1 MSKSANTNLSA
12 KLYDCTYNKYKYI
25 SGYPGSTPDPYANS
39 QPVLKHYD
47 ELKKAKRIMLEL
59 SMLKERNQE
68 AYDRIISDFTE
79 CKFSRIIDLVKNLTV
94 TDEDLAEIETISE
107 TISADLFSHMAR
119 SLKTDISACA
129 ASKGIELDESLTADN
144 VRRFISKFAKDGGEF
159 PGFGAWNPTP
169 YVATGIHVDPSPI
182 VFGDSQIT
190 NELIDDTIT
199 TWNGTTST
207 AFGGTSLSSTPTS
220 SNTSALYASQPGSSS
235 LNSLTQDQRETY
247 QEVVA
252 NLIKSKYKTM

>member
-12 KLYDCTYNKYKYI
+12 KIYDCTYNKTT
-25 SGYPGSTPDPYANS
+25 YPRRAPEMVFYDNMYPTSNS
-39 QPVLKHYD
+39 QPILKHYD
-47 ELKKAKRIMLEL
+47 ELKKAKQIMLEL

-79 CKFSRIIDLVKNLTV
+79 CKFSRIIDLVRNLTV

-144 VRRFISKFAKDGGEF
+144 VRRFISKFAKDGGGF
-159 PGFGAWNPTP
+159 PGFGTWDPTP
-169 YVATGIHVDPSPI
+169 FVATGIHADPSPT
-182 VFGDSQIT
+182 VFGD
-190 NELIDDTIT
+190 LLDDTIT
-199 TWNGTTST
+199 TWNDTTST
-207 AFGGTSLSSTPTS
+207 ALGGTSLSSTPTS
-220 SNTSALYASQPGSSS
+220 SNTSASYASQPGSSS
-235 LNSLTQDQRETY
+235 LNSITEDQKEKY
-247 QEVVA
+247 QTVVT